1 MALKSAFRRK
11 NQGHKLKS
19 YDYKGFVRNP
29 KQKLSK
35 TSRQAPC
42 RCTKKSVSDQLQVT
56 TKQEAHTIIKGCL
69 ETNEAWVET
78 FNELGC
84 VLAFDLD
91 PLLEGSVTV
100 DFIVK
105 DLWDKG
111 IRATQD
117 EVVKSICSYAIEN
130 DYVWSIETVFDN
142 YDYTAKTLENLGED
156 SKALLIDMA
165 EDSGNENFKTIAS
178 GS

>member
-1 MALKSAFRRK
+1 M
-11 NQGHKLKS
+11 
-19 YDYKGFVRNP
+19 
-29 KQKLSK
+29 
-35 TSRQAPC
+35 
-42 RCTKKSVSDQLQVT
+42 T
-56 TKQEAHTIIKGCL
+56 TKQLAHTIIKDCL
-69 ETNEAWVET
+69 ESNSAWVET

-91 PLLEGSVTV
+91 PMLEGTVTV

-130 DYVWSIETVFDN
+130 NYVWSVETIFDN
-142 YDYTAKTLENLGED
+142 FDYTAKTLENLGED
-156 SKALLIDMA
+156 SKELLKDMA
-165 EDSGNENFKTIAS
+165 EDTESDEFKQMVTAL
-178 GS
+178 